1 MKKQVISIV
10 ILISLFFSASLAAYA
25 YEGRE
30 LKTLQASSDP
40 MTETA
45 KPKDDKP
52 EVGVNNGLQSF
63 AGLVKR
69 LKPAVVNISTTSV
82 VSNTSGNGFVFRSPF
97 GENDPFGEFFNKFF
111 QQLPNQQF
119 TQRGLGSGFIVSEDG
134 YVVTNNHVI
143 DRARDIEVILE
154 GGEKYKAEV
163 VGKDPKTDIAVLKI
177 HPKRKLQAVRFGNSD
192 RIEIGDWVIA
202 IGNPFGLGHTVTAG
216 IVSAK
221 GRSLGMGNY
230 DDFIQTDAPINPGNS
245 GGPLFNLNG
254 EVVGVDSA
262 IVAGGQGIGFAIPS
276 NMVSH
281 VVEQIRTNG
290 KAVHGW
296 LGVMIQPVTPE
307 IAESMKISEPRG
319 ALVADVSPGGPADK
333 AGIKRGD
340 VIVGL
345 NGQTIDSVSELT
357 NTVGV
362 LQPGTKEKV
371 KVVRD
376 GVEREV
382 NVKIAA
388 LPENLAGGE
397 EKSQRASEDKLGL
410 VVQGITPQIAN
421 RLNLDDNN
429 GVIVTKVSPGSMAQ
443 EAGFRPGDVIV
454 EINKKPVEN
463 MNGYDKAIAKLE
475 KGQSTLFLVKRGAN
489 TIFLAMK
496 VEK

>member
-1 MKKQVISIV
+1 MKQVTTLV
-10 ILISLFFSASLAAYA
+10 VLILLCFSVSLAAY
-25 YEGRE
+25 ERRE
-30 LKTLQASSDP
+30 LNTLQAASDQV
-40 MTETA
+40 TETA
-45 KPKDDKP
+45 KAKDDKP
-52 EVGVNNGLQSF
+52 RVEVNNGLQSF

-82 VSNTSGNGFVFRSPF
+82 VSNTSGNGFVFQSPF

-119 TQRGLGSGFIVSEDG
+119 TQQGLGSGFIVSEDG
-134 YVVTNNHVI
+134 YVVTNNHVV

-177 HPKRKLQAVRFGNSD
+177 NPKRKLQAVRFGNSD
-192 RIEIGDWVIA
+192 KIEIGDWVIA

-262 IVAGGQGIGFAIPS
+262 IVAGGQGIGFAIPA

-281 VVEQIRTNG
+281 VVDQIRTNG

-307 IAESMKISEPRG
+307 IAEGMKISEPKG
-319 ALVADVSPGGPADK
+319 ALVADVSPGSPADK

-340 VIVGL
+340 VIVAL
-345 NGQTIDSVSELT
+345 NGKTVDTVSELT
-357 NTVGV
+357 NSVGV
-362 LQPGTKEKV
+362 VEPGTKENL

-376 GVEREV
+376 GVERDV
-382 NVKIAA
+382 SVKIGE
-388 LPENLAGGE
+388 LPENLAVGE
-397 EKSQRASEDKLGL
+397 ENSQQASEDKLGL

-421 RLNLDDNN
+421 RLNLDESK
-429 GVIVTKVSPGSMAQ
+429 GVIVTNVSPGSIAQ

-454 EINKKPVEN
+454 EINKKPVES
-463 MNGYDKAIAKLE
+463 MNDYNKALTKLE
-475 KGQSTLFLVKRGAN
+475 KGQSTLFLVKRGPN
-489 TIFLAMK
+489 TIYLAMK
-496 VEK
+496 IEK

>member
-1 MKKQVISIV
+1 MKQVISLF
-10 ILISLFFSASLAAYA
+10 ILILLFFSVSLAAY
-25 YEGRE
+25 ERRE
-30 LKTLQASSDP
+30 LNTLQAAGDQV
-40 MTETA
+40 TETDKA
-45 KPKDDKP
+45 KDDKP
-52 EVGVNNGLQSF
+52 EIEANDGLQSF

-69 LKPAVVNISTTSV
+69 LKPAVVNLSTTSV
-82 VSNTSGNGFVFRSPF
+82 VSNTSGNGFVFQSPF

-119 TQRGLGSGFIVSEDG
+119 TQQGLGSGFIVSEDG
-134 YVVTNNHVI
+134 YVVTNNHVV

-163 VGKDPKTDIAVLKI
+163 VGKDPRTDIAVLKI
-177 HPKRKLQAVRFGNSD
+177 NPKRKLQAVRFGNSD
-192 RIEIGDWVIA
+192 KIEIGDWVIA

-245 GGPLFNLNG
+245 GGPLFNLDG

-262 IVAGGQGIGFAIPS
+262 IVAGGQGIGFAIPA

-281 VVEQIRTNG
+281 VVDQIRTNG
-290 KAVHGW
+290 EAVHGW
-296 LGVMIQPVTPE
+296 LGVMIQPITPE
-307 IAESMKISEPRG
+307 IAEGMKISEPKG

-340 VIVGL
+340 VIVSL

-362 LQPGTKEKV
+362 LQPGTKEKL
-371 KVVRD
+371 KVLRD

-382 NVKIAA
+382 DVKIAA

-397 EKSQRASEDKLGL
+397 EKSERASEDKLGL
-410 VVQGITPQIAN
+410 AVQGITPQIAN
-421 RLNLDDNN
+421 RLNLDESK
-429 GVIVTKVSPGSMAQ
+429 GVIVTNVSPGSIAQ
-443 EAGFRPGDVIV
+443 EAGFRPVDVIV

-463 MNGYDKAIAKLE
+463 MNDYNKAIAGLE
-475 KGQSTLFLVKRGAN
+475 KGQSTLFLVKRGAS
-489 TIFLAMK
+489 TIYLAMK
-496 VEK
+496 IGK

>member
-1 MKKQVISIV
+1 MKQVISLFV
-10 ILISLFFSASLAAYA
+10 LVLLFFTASLAAY
-25 YEGRE
+25 ERRE
-30 LKTLQASSDP
+30 LKTLQVASDP
-40 MTETA
+40 VTETA
-45 KPKDDKP
+45 KANDDKHDV
-52 EVGVNNGLQSF
+52 EVKNGLQSF
-63 AGLVKR
+63 SGLVKR

-82 VSNTSGNGFVFRSPF
+82 VSNTSGNGFVFQSPF

-111 QQLPNQQF
+111 QQLPNQPF
-119 TQRGLGSGFIVSEDG
+119 TQQGLGSGFIVSEDG
-134 YVVTNNHVI
+134 YVVTNNHVV

-177 HPKRKLQAVRFGNSD
+177 NPKRKLQAVKFGNSD
-192 RIEIGDWVIA
+192 KTEIGDWVIA

-262 IVAGGQGIGFAIPS
+262 IVAGGQGIGFAIPA

-281 VVEQIRTNG
+281 VVDQIRANG

-296 LGVMIQPVTPE
+296 LGVMIQPITPE
-307 IAESMKISEPRG
+307 IAEGMKISEPKG

-340 VIVGL
+340 VIVAL
-345 NGQTIDSVSELT
+345 NGKTIDSVSELT

-382 NVKIAA
+382 DVKIAE
-388 LPENLAGGE
+388 LPENLAGGD

-410 VVQGITPQIAN
+410 IVQGITPQIAN
-421 RLNLDDNN
+421 RLNLDESK
-429 GVIVTKVSPGSMAQ
+429 GVIVTNVSPGSMAQ

-463 MNGYDKAIAKLE
+463 MNDYDKAIAKLE

-489 TIFLAMK
+489 TIYLAMK
-496 VEK
+496 IEN